1 MAMFF
6 KEIPGQSDI
15 KKRLISSV
23 ISNRISHAQLFAGAE
38 GTMKLPMAVA
48 YARFICCTNR
58 VVSFDTPAD
67 ADACGTC
74 PSCVK
79 FNNLAHPDLHF
90 VFPVITAEKL
100 SKPVS
105 DDYLVQWRELWKE
118 KQGLISQN
126 LWYQKLEVEN
136 KQPSITVEDC
146 NKIIKKLSY
155 KSYESEYK
163 VMIIWLPEKMH
174 HASAPRL
181 LKILEEPPEKTLFIL
196 IANDT
201 AMLLATILSRTQM
214 IRFPRLKRHEVSEWL
229 EQKGH
234 SAAVA
239 SRSAM
244 LAEGNIYRAIELAN
258 ASETMALY
266 FSNFRQWL
274 RYCFKPQATLPDL
287 VAHSE
292 MLAGMGREAQKRF
305 LAYCLDMFRQ
315 CFFARESGIMP
326 DESSEEGAFIRNLAP
341 YVHRGNAAAYQQLF
355 TDAAYHIERNANPK
369 ILFMDVS
376 LTLVK
381 LIKQPA

>member
-1 MAMFF
+1 MFF

-15 KKRLISSV
+15 KKRLINSVLSS
-23 ISNRISHAQLFAGAE
+23 RISHAQLFTGAE
-38 GTMKLPMAVA
+38 GTMKLPMAIA

-58 VVSFDTPAD
+58 QIPSDNTSCAD
-67 ADACGTC
+67 SCGTC
-74 PSCVK
+74 PSCLK
-79 FNNLAHPDLHF
+79 FSNLAHPDLHF

-105 DDYLVQWRELWKE
+105 DDYILQWRELCKE
-118 KQGLISQN
+118 KQGLVSQN
-126 LWYQKLEVEN
+126 EWFKKLEVEN

-163 VMIIWLPEKMH
+163 VMVIWLPEKMH

-196 IANDT
+196 IANDI
-201 AMLLATILSRTQM
+201 AMMLATILSRTQM
-214 IRFPRLKRHEVSEWL
+214 IRFSRLKREEVKGWL
-229 EQKGH
+229 EHKGFQGH
-234 SAAVA
+234 VAA
-239 SRSAM
+239 RSAM
-244 LAEGNIYRAIELAN
+244 LADGNIHRALELASAN
-258 ASETMALY
+258 ETMELY
-266 FSNFRQWL
+266 FTYFRQWL
-274 RYCFKPQATLPDL
+274 RYCFKPQTDLVDL

-305 LAYCLDMFRQ
+305 LAYCLDMLRQ
-315 CFFARESGIMP
+315 CFYARESNIIP
-326 DESSEEGAFIRNLAP
+326 DTSSEEGAFIKNLAP
-341 YVHRGNAAAYQQLF
+341 FVHRANTEGYQKLF
-355 TDAAYHIERNANPK
+355 SDAIYHVERNANPK

-376 LTLVK
+376 LNLVK